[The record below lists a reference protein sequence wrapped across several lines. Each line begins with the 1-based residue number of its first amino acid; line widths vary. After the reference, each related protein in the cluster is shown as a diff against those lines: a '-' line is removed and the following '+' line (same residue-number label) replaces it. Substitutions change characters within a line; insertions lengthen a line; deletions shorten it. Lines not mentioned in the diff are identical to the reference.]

1 MNWSR
6 EKRREIA
13 SWCLFDFAN
22 SSFTTVVITV
32 IYARYFTTR
41 VAGDQGHLWSLA
53 LAISNAIIIV
63 SGPIVG
69 AVADRHAIK
78 KRLLFASYLACVLC
92 TAGLFLPTR
101 GDWSTA
107 FLLFVVANVA
117 FSTGENLIAAFLPEI
132 ARPEEIG
139 KVSGMGWA
147 TGYAGGL
154 LALLV
159 CLPLARSGDDLTLR
173 STNLVVAGFFL
184 LGGIPTFLFVRE
196 RSRKPGDAS
205 STAERPSAFAEVRR
219 TWTRR
224 REFPELFRFLTAYL
238 VFSIGVYGVI
248 QFASI
253 LAEDFSLSP
262 AETIPPLIAAQ
273 VTAAVGA
280 MTVGRGMARFGAV
293 GFIRMSLLMW
303 IACGAVALFAR
314 GAVGFWVLAVLA
326 GGALGATMAASRATV
341 ALFTP
346 TRRSGEIF
354 GFWGLYGRLAA
365 ILAPLGNWALLTVSG
380 GSKRAGVLYFTLSF
394 VLGCLLLRRVDERAG
409 RDRAVKRVT

>member
-41 VAGDQGHLWSLA
+41 VADDQGHLWSLA
-53 LAISNAIIIV
+53 LAVSNAVIIV

-69 AVADRHAIK
+69 AVADRRALK
-78 KRLLFASYLACVLC
+78 KRLLFASYLVCVLC

-101 GDWSTA
+101 GDGSTA
-107 FLLFVVANVA
+107 FVLFVVANVA

-132 ARPEEIG
+132 AEPKEIG

-154 LALLV
+154 LALLA
-159 CLPLARSGDDLTLR
+159 CLPLAQSGSDLTLR

-196 RSRKPGDAS
+196 RKRKPGTPGAN
-205 STAERPSAFAEVRR
+205 AKRPGAFAEVRR

-224 REFPELFRFLTAYL
+224 AQFPELFRFLTAYL
-238 VFSIGVYGVI
+238 IFSIGVYGVI

-303 IACGAVALFAR
+303 IACGAVALFAG
-314 GAVGFWVLAVLA
+314 GAAGFWILAILA
-326 GGALGATMAASRATV
+326 GGALGATMASARATV

-346 TRRSGEIF
+346 PDRSGEIF

-394 VLGCLLLRRVDERAG
+394 VLGYVLLRRVDERTG
-409 RDRAVKRVT
+409 RERATHPVN

>member
-1 MNWSR
+1 MGWPR

-53 LAISNAIIIV
+53 LAVSNAVIIV
-63 SGPIVG
+63 SGPVVG
-69 AVADRHAIK
+69 AFADRRALK
-78 KRLLFASYLACVLC
+78 KRLLFASYAACVVC

-107 FLLFVVANVA
+107 FILFVVANVA

-132 ARPEEIG
+132 AEPQEIG

-159 CLPLARSGDDLTLR
+159 CLPLAQSGDDATLR

-184 LGGIPTFLFVRE
+184 LGGIPTFLFVHE
-196 RSRKPGDAS
+196 RRRKPAARIDDGP
-205 STAERPSAFAEVRR
+205 RPGAFAEVRR

-224 REFPELFRFLTAYL
+224 GDFPELFRFLTAYL

-293 GFIRMSLLMW
+293 GFIRASLLMW
-303 IACGAVALFAR
+303 ILCGAVALFAS
-314 GAVGFWVLAVLA
+314 GAAGFWVLAVLA
-326 GGALGATMAASRATV
+326 GGALGATMAAARATV

-346 TRRSGEIF
+346 TARSGEIF

-365 ILAPLGNWALLTVSG
+365 ILAPLGNWALLTLSG
-380 GSKRAGVLYFTLSF
+380 GSKRAGILYFTLSF
-394 VLGCLLLRRVDERAG
+394 VLGFLLLGRVDERAG
-409 RDRAVKRVT
+409 RARATKRIS